1 MKENIVIDGK
11 CYYLIQGDN
20 EATAFMT
27 KFYDKPIDTL
37 CVTETDILYIPSE
50 DWIKLDRKSYESLLE
65 AFKVVGYKPSMFN
78 EFVYL
83 AVNRH
88 IKFDADADSDL
99 LKELKA
105 SVEFK
110 NYLF

>member
-11 CYYLIQGDN
+11 CYHLIQGDN
-20 EATAFMT
+20 DDPSFTT

-37 CVTETDILYIPSE
+37 CVTETCALYIPSK
-50 DWIKLDRKSYESLLE
+50 DWIRINRKTHE
-65 AFKVVGYKPSMFN
+65 AFLKMFKVVGYDISKYDESLYIAIN
-78 EFVYL
+78 KNV
-83 AVNRH
+83 
-88 IKFDADADSDL
+88 KFDANDEL
-99 LKELKA
+99 LEELKA

>member
-11 CYYLIQGDN
+11 CYHLIQGDN
-20 EATAFMT
+20 EATAFMI

-37 CVTETDILYIPSE
+37 CVTDTDILYIPSE
-50 DWIKLDRKSYESLLE
+50 EWMRVDRKSYEAFLK
-65 AFKVVGYKPSMFN
+65 AFKVVGYDISKYDESL
-78 EFVYL
+78 YT
-83 AVNRH
+83 AINRH
-88 IKFDADADSDL
+88 IKFDADDNL